1 MFCDSTA
8 LKTKIKWFYSKND
21 MNVKSNME
29 SKITLTKHNT
39 KEELYVL
46 FVNGRPLPGIKLA
59 YQESTEKKIY
69 HKLFHNVLAT
79 NNT

>member
-1 MFCDSTA
+1 
-8 LKTKIKWFYSKND
+8 
-21 MNVKSNME
+21 ME

-46 FVNGRPLPGIKLA
+46 FVNGTPLPGIKLA

-69 HKLFHNVLAT
+69 HKLFHHVLAT